1 MLDKDKMTEN
11 HLEGSVDIESVVRME
26 FTKINFP
33 LIFFPHEGIS
43 TACFLLLLL
52 LFCFTG
58 NHTGCD
64 LQGR

>member
-33 LIFFPHEGIS
+33 LIFFPMKAS
-43 TACFLLLLL
+43 LQLVFCYCCCCFALLVI
-52 LFCFTG
+52 T
-58 NHTGCD
+58 
-64 LQGR
+64 